1 MIKFVQYAMS
11 FTEYWRV
18 WINSSWLFA
27 KQSLHKSARKY
38 SNVINYGTKL
48 KYNYDNKLSL
58 FIVIAVENHYMQKI
72 RYQNLSECITKWYC
86 VSCSDSLSSSP
97 SSKECFYPNNILKMV
112 VQFSFIIR
120 ILNNFTHKH
129 KRSLL
134 QQLKLHQNPFVVYLT
149 VYFFYTSI
157 SPFGYKR
164 SFFQI

>member
-120 ILNNFTHKH
+120 IFKQFHPQTQKIFITTIKIASKSFCRLFD
-129 KRSLL
+129 SIFLL
-134 QQLKLHQNPFVVYLT
+134 Y
-149 VYFFYTSI
+149 
-157 SPFGYKR
+157 
-164 SFFQI
+164 

>member
-1 MIKFVQYAMS
+1 M
-11 FTEYWRV
+11 
-18 WINSSWLFA
+18 
-27 KQSLHKSARKY
+27 
-38 SNVINYGTKL
+38 
-48 KYNYDNKLSL
+48 SL

-120 ILNNFTHKH
+120 ILNNFPHKH

-134 QQLKLHQNPFVVYLT
+134 QQLKLHQNHFVVYLT

-164 SFFQI
+164 SFFESKYDCRTSETQLYLFQLFTICTLLAFLLSTVHKLSHTFVRFLRSQMRFLLFT